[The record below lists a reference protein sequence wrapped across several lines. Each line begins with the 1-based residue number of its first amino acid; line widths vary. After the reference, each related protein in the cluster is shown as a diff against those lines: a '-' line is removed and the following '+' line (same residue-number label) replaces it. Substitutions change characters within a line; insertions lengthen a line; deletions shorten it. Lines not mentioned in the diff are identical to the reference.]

1 MHSFKI
7 LYLIKFKNMK
17 HEDTI
22 DYNLRKTW
30 FNISKMYN
38 RTASDYMG
46 SMSLAMIVLN
56 IDMFE
61 GTPSTQLGPNMG
73 MESTSLSRSLNKLED
88 LGVIERKPDPVDKR
102 KSIIHITEAGLKS
115 REIAKNVVLEF
126 NNKVFAKCNNEE
138 LSVFFNVLKKINKV
152 IAEYK

>member
-1 MHSFKI
+1 MEP
-7 LYLIKFKNMK
+7 
-17 HEDTI
+17 EDTI

-126 NNKVFAKCNNEE
+126 NNKVFAKCNDEE
-138 LSVFFNVLKKINKV
+138 LSVFFKVLKKINKV

>member
-1 MHSFKI
+1 MHAQ
-7 LYLIKFKNMK
+7 LINTIFEIKKMEP
-17 HEDTI
+17 EDTI

-88 LGVIERKPDPVDKR
+88 LGVIERKPDPIDKR
-102 KSIIHITEAGLKS
+102 KSIIHITETGLKS

-126 NNKVFAKCNNEE
+126 NNKVFSKCNDEE
-138 LSVFFNVLKKINKV
+138 LSAFFNVLKKINKV

>member
-7 LYLIKFKNMK
+7 LYLIKFKNMEP
-17 HEDTI
+17 EDTI

-30 FNISKMYN
+30 FNVSKMYN

-88 LGVIERKPDPVDKR
+88 IGVIERKPDPNDKR
-102 KSIIHITEAGLKS
+102 KSIIHLTDAGHKS
-115 REIAKNVVLEF
+115 RDIAKNVVLEF
-126 NNKVFAKCNNEE
+126 NNKVFSCCDEKEINI
-138 LSVFFNVLKKINKV
+138 FFNVLKKINKV
-152 IAEYK
+152 IDQYK

>member
-1 MHSFKI
+1 MEP
-7 LYLIKFKNMK
+7 
-17 HEDTI
+17 EDTI

-88 LGVIERKPDPVDKR
+88 LGVIERKPDPIDKR

-126 NNKVFAKCNNEE
+126 NNKVFSKCNDEE
-138 LSVFFNVLKKINKV
+138 LSGFFNVLKKINKV

>member
-1 MHSFKI
+1 MEP
-7 LYLIKFKNMK
+7 
-17 HEDTI
+17 EDTI

-56 IDMFE
+56 IDMYE

-88 LGVIERKPDPVDKR
+88 IGVIERKPDPEDKR
-102 KSIIHITEAGLKS
+102 KSIIHLTESGLNS

-126 NNKVFAKCNNEE
+126 NNNVFSKCESSEINT
-138 LSVFFNVLKKINKV
+138 FFNVLKKINKV
-152 IAEYK
+152 IDEYN

>member
-1 MHSFKI
+1 MEP
-7 LYLIKFKNMK
+7 
-17 HEDTI
+17 EDTI

-88 LGVIERKPDPVDKR
+88 LGVIERKPDPIDKR

-126 NNKVFAKCNNEE
+126 NNKVFAKCNDEE
-138 LSVFFNVLKKINKV
+138 LSGFFNVLKKINKV

>member
-1 MHSFKI
+1 MEP
-7 LYLIKFKNMK
+7 
-17 HEDTI
+17 EDTI

-56 IDMFE
+56 IDMYE

-88 LGVIERKPDPVDKR
+88 IGVIERRPDPEDKR
-102 KSIIHITEAGLKS
+102 KSIINLTESGLKS

-126 NNKVFAKCNNEE
+126 NNKVFSKCESSEINT
-138 LSVFFNVLKKINKV
+138 FFNVLKKINKV
-152 IAEYK
+152 IDEYN

>member
-1 MHSFKI
+1 MEP
-7 LYLIKFKNMK
+7 
-17 HEDTI
+17 EDTI

-56 IDMFE
+56 IDMYQ

-88 LGVIERKPDPVDKR
+88 IGVIERKPDPEDKR
-102 KSIIHITEAGLKS
+102 KSIIHLTESGLKS

-126 NNKVFAKCNNEE
+126 NNNVFSKCESSEINT
-138 LSVFFNVLKKINKV
+138 FFNVLKKINKV
-152 IAEYK
+152 IDEYN

>member
-1 MHSFKI
+1 M
-7 LYLIKFKNMK
+7 
-17 HEDTI
+17 EPEGTI

-126 NNKVFAKCNNEE
+126 NNKVFAKCNDEE

>member
-1 MHSFKI
+1 MEP
-7 LYLIKFKNMK
+7 
-17 HEDTI
+17 EDTI

-102 KSIIHITEAGLKS
+102 KSIIHITETGLKS

-126 NNKVFAKCNNEE
+126 NNKVFAKCNDEE

>member
-1 MHSFKI
+1 MEP
-7 LYLIKFKNMK
+7 
-17 HEDTI
+17 EDTI

-56 IDMFE
+56 IDMYE

-88 LGVIERKPDPVDKR
+88 IGVIERKPDPEDKR
-102 KSIIHITEAGLKS
+102 KSIIHLTESGLKS

-126 NNKVFAKCNNEE
+126 NNKVFSKCESSEINT
-138 LSVFFNVLKKINKV
+138 FFNVLKKINKV
-152 IAEYK
+152 IDEYN

>member
-1 MHSFKI
+1 MEP
-7 LYLIKFKNMK
+7 
-17 HEDTI
+17 EDTI

-56 IDMFE
+56 IDMYE

-88 LGVIERKPDPVDKR
+88 IGVIERKPDPEDKR
-102 KSIIHITEAGLKS
+102 KSIIHLTESGLSS

-126 NNKVFAKCNNEE
+126 NNNVFSKCESSEINT
-138 LSVFFNVLKKINKV
+138 FFNVLKKINKV
-152 IAEYK
+152 IDEYN

>member
-1 MHSFKI
+1 MEP
-7 LYLIKFKNMK
+7 
-17 HEDTI
+17 EDTI

-126 NNKVFAKCNNEE
+126 NNKVFAKCNDEE
-138 LSVFFNVLKKINKV
+138 LNVFFNVLKKINKV

>member
-1 MHSFKI
+1 MEP
-7 LYLIKFKNMK
+7 
-17 HEDTI
+17 EDTI

-38 RTASDYMG
+38 RTASNYMG

-126 NNKVFAKCNNEE
+126 NNKVFAKCNKEE
-138 LSVFFNVLKKINKV
+138 LNVFFNVLKKINRV

>member
-1 MHSFKI
+1 MEP
-7 LYLIKFKNMK
+7 
-17 HEDTI
+17 EDTI

-56 IDMFE
+56 IDMYE
-61 GTPSTQLGPNMG
+61 GTPSTQLGPDMG

-88 LGVIERKPDPVDKR
+88 IGVIERRPDPEDKR
-102 KSIIHITEAGLKS
+102 KSIIHLTESGLKS

-126 NNKVFAKCNNEE
+126 NNKVFSKCESSEINT
-138 LSVFFNVLKKINKV
+138 FFNVLKKINKV
-152 IAEYK
+152 IDEYN

>member
-1 MHSFKI
+1 MEP
-7 LYLIKFKNMK
+7 
-17 HEDTI
+17 EDTI

-56 IDMFE
+56 INMFD

-88 LGVIERKPDPVDKR
+88 LGVIERKPDPIDKR
-102 KSIIHITEAGLKS
+102 KSIIHITETGLKS

-126 NNKVFAKCNNEE
+126 NNKVFSKCNDEE
-138 LSVFFNVLKKINKV
+138 LSAFFNVLKKINKV

>member
-1 MHSFKI
+1 
-7 LYLIKFKNMK
+7 
-17 HEDTI
+17 
-22 DYNLRKTW
+22 
-30 FNISKMYN
+30 MYN

-56 IDMFE
+56 IDMYE

-88 LGVIERKPDPVDKR
+88 IGVIERKPDPEDKR
-102 KSIIHITEAGLKS
+102 KSIIHLTESGLSS

-126 NNKVFAKCNNEE
+126 NNNVFSKCESSEINT
-138 LSVFFNVLKKINKV
+138 FFNVLKKINKV
-152 IAEYK
+152 IDEYN

>member
-1 MHSFKI
+1 MEP
-7 LYLIKFKNMK
+7 
-17 HEDTI
+17 EDTI

-56 IDMFE
+56 IDMYE

-88 LGVIERKPDPVDKR
+88 IGVIERKPDPEDKR
-102 KSIIHITEAGLKS
+102 KSIIHLTESGLKS

-126 NNKVFAKCNNEE
+126 NNKVFSKCENSEINT
-138 LSVFFNVLKKINKV
+138 FFNVLKKINKV
-152 IAEYK
+152 IDEYN

>member
-1 MHSFKI
+1 
-7 LYLIKFKNMK
+7 
-17 HEDTI
+17 
-22 DYNLRKTW
+22 
-30 FNISKMYN
+30 MYN

-56 IDMFE
+56 IDMFD

-102 KSIIHITEAGLKS
+102 KSIIHITETGLKS

-126 NNKVFAKCNNEE
+126 NNKVFAKCNDDE

>member
-1 MHSFKI
+1 MEP
-7 LYLIKFKNMK
+7 
-17 HEDTI
+17 EDTI

-56 IDMFE
+56 IDMYE

-73 MESTSLSRSLNKLED
+73 MESTSLSRSFNKLED
-88 LGVIERKPDPVDKR
+88 IGVIERRPDPEDKR
-102 KSIIHITEAGLKS
+102 KSIIHLTESGLKS

-126 NNKVFAKCNNEE
+126 NNKVFSKCESSEINT
-138 LSVFFNVLKKINKV
+138 FFNVLKKINKV
-152 IAEYK
+152 IDEYN

>member
-1 MHSFKI
+1 MEP
-7 LYLIKFKNMK
+7 
-17 HEDTI
+17 EDTI

-56 IDMFE
+56 IDMYE

-88 LGVIERKPDPVDKR
+88 IGVIERRPDPEDKR
-102 KSIIHITEAGLKS
+102 KSIINLTESGLKS

-126 NNKVFAKCNNEE
+126 NNNVFSKCESSEINT
-138 LSVFFNVLKKINKV
+138 FFNVLKKINKV
-152 IAEYK
+152 IDEYN

>member
-1 MHSFKI
+1 MEP
-7 LYLIKFKNMK
+7 
-17 HEDTI
+17 EDTI

-56 IDMFE
+56 IDMYE

-88 LGVIERKPDPVDKR
+88 IGVIERKPDPEDKR
-102 KSIIHITEAGLKS
+102 KSIIHLTESGLKS

-126 NNKVFAKCNNEE
+126 NNKVFSKCNDEE

>member
-1 MHSFKI
+1 MEP
-7 LYLIKFKNMK
+7 
-17 HEDTI
+17 EDTI

-126 NNKVFAKCNNEE
+126 NNKVFSKCNDEE
-138 LSVFFNVLKKINKV
+138 LNVFFNVLKKINKV

>member
-1 MHSFKI
+1 MEP
-7 LYLIKFKNMK
+7 
-17 HEDTI
+17 EDTI

-88 LGVIERKPDPVDKR
+88 IGVIERKTDPNDKR
-102 KSIIHITEAGLKS
+102 KSIIHLTKSGLKS
-115 REIAKNVVLEF
+115 REIAKEVVLEF
-126 NNKVFAKCNNEE
+126 NNKVFSSCEKSEINI
-138 LSVFFNVLKKINKV
+138 FFNVLKKINR
-152 IAEYK
+152 IIDDYN

>member
-1 MHSFKI
+1 MEP
-7 LYLIKFKNMK
+7 
-17 HEDTI
+17 EDTI

-88 LGVIERKPDPVDKR
+88 LGVIERKPAPVDKR

-126 NNKVFAKCNNEE
+126 NNKVFAKCNDEE

>member
-1 MHSFKI
+1 MEP
-7 LYLIKFKNMK
+7 
-17 HEDTI
+17 EDTI

-56 IDMFE
+56 IDMYE

-88 LGVIERKPDPVDKR
+88 IGVIERRPDPEDKR
-102 KSIIHITEAGLKS
+102 KSIIHLTESGLKS

-126 NNKVFAKCNNEE
+126 NNKVFSKCESSEINT
-138 LSVFFNVLKKINKV
+138 FFNVLKKINKV
-152 IAEYK
+152 IDEYN

>member
-1 MHSFKI
+1 MEP
-7 LYLIKFKNMK
+7 
-17 HEDTI
+17 EDTI

-56 IDMFE
+56 IDIYE

-88 LGVIERKPDPVDKR
+88 IGVIERRPDPEDKR
-102 KSIIHITEAGLKS
+102 KSIIHLTESGLKS

-126 NNKVFAKCNNEE
+126 NNKVFSKCESSEINT
-138 LSVFFNVLKKINKV
+138 FFNVLKKINKV
-152 IAEYK
+152 IDEYN

>member
-1 MHSFKI
+1 
-7 LYLIKFKNMK
+7 
-17 HEDTI
+17 
-22 DYNLRKTW
+22 
-30 FNISKMYN
+30 MYN

-126 NNKVFAKCNNEE
+126 NNKVFAKCNDEE

>member
-1 MHSFKI
+1 MEP
-7 LYLIKFKNMK
+7 
-17 HEDTI
+17 EDTI

-56 IDMFE
+56 IDMYE

-88 LGVIERKPDPVDKR
+88 IGVIERKPDPEDKR
-102 KSIIHITEAGLKS
+102 KSIIHLTESGLKS

-126 NNKVFAKCNNEE
+126 NKNVFSKCESSEINT
-138 LSVFFNVLKKINKV
+138 FFNVLKKINKV
-152 IAEYK
+152 IDEYN

>member
-1 MHSFKI
+1 MHAQ
-7 LYLIKFKNMK
+7 LINTIFEIKKMEP
-17 HEDTI
+17 EDTI

-126 NNKVFAKCNNEE
+126 NNKVFAKCNDDE
-138 LSVFFNVLKKINKV
+138 LSVFFSVLKKINKV

>member
-1 MHSFKI
+1 MEP
-7 LYLIKFKNMK
+7 
-17 HEDTI
+17 EDTI

-38 RTASDYMG
+38 RTASNYMG

-88 LGVIERKPDPVDKR
+88 LGVIERKTDPVDKR

-126 NNKVFAKCNNEE
+126 NNKVFAKCNDEE

>member
-1 MHSFKI
+1 MEP
-7 LYLIKFKNMK
+7 
-17 HEDTI
+17 EDTI

-88 LGVIERKPDPVDKR
+88 LGVIERKPDPNDKR

-126 NNKVFAKCNNEE
+126 NNKVFAKCNDEE